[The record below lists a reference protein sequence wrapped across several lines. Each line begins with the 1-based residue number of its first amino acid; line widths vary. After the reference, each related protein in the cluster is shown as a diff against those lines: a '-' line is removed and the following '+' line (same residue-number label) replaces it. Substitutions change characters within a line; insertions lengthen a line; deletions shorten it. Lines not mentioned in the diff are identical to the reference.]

1 MTSYKKQSNFTTYF
15 IILIGIL
22 ISPLLIINASNKI
35 KQRVKSWHIN
45 NENNLKLNILRNL
58 DFTSDSLEVCSR
70 SSEDLVNYFQTGD
83 TNYVTLYA
91 YQEDEEPSNITIS
104 LLNILSDE
112 GNDDDTQ
119 NYKDHLS
126 SAIIFLVLGFLCIPG
141 WVIFCCCAFC
151 KCNCCKCCKAPNC
164 KIPFFIVVSI
174 INLIFIVCCI
184 LGLVNINPLFESLSN
199 TECSILK
206 FISEILD
213 GETKNVLPK
222 WGGISGI
229 IDIFNRTISQI
240 EEMSRENTLSATE
253 IKKREYEEAN
263 KTFIDNLKA
272 ACTAISG
279 ESNYKY
285 QMENVFD
292 LAYYFGTNIN
302 GQNFTQGS
310 YADKWVKEAEITND
324 VNEIYNKLEKVINS
338 NANQAMR
345 DAEDV
350 FLDIGEGIE
359 EIKDNVGEIIL
370 DYSKLIDKYGRLILK
385 IVFIVL
391 LIISI
396 VVETFF
402 ISLLIFSSKK
412 CDCPKLACSMKI
424 LIHIFWNILAL
435 LVIIIFLVGGII
447 CLIGTVGK
455 DLFEAISFLISSRNL
470 LAPSPRLFENDA
482 AHYLDICINGD
493 GIITD
498 DLGIEN
504 DLGNIGAL
512 KTITEKLDQIIEAIT
527 TKKRD
532 TNKDVVYDEIMNEL
546 NKRLNN
552 QVNYCFVNSITKTN
566 LTLIETLSQLNQQ
579 LDSCNINDTWS
590 FSCEANQQ
598 GSCTSEINTNKC
610 LNPKSCINELNSRY
624 TSICPDTQEYI
635 GIIDHLFT
643 SIDFASNSNNV
654 NSIAN
659 QASIVKNAY
668 RAFLSSAD
676 SALSDYTSKFR
687 PFSSIYNNF
696 VGNGSILGLINC
708 AFIGKNVKVM
718 LNYLNDT
725 LGDGFIALGS
735 ALVFIGIIMLCCIT
749 FSILLLSII
758 DEASKI
764 NKIENEVNNKTILNE
779 INSNLYQNRIVVI
792 PGNMNLNV
800 PKY

>member
-1 MTSYKKQSNFTTYF
+1 MMTSYKKQSNFTTYF

-112 GNDDDTQ
+112 GNDEDTQ

-164 KIPFFIVVSI
+164 KIPFFIIVSI
-174 INLIFIVCCI
+174 INFIFVICCI
-184 LGLVNINPLFESLSN
+184 LGLVNINPIFEGLTN
-199 TECSILK
+199 TECSILR

-240 EEMSRENTLSATE
+240 EEMTNANTLSATE
-253 IKKREYEEAN
+253 IKKAEYEEAN
-263 KTFIDNLKA
+263 KTFINNLKA
-272 ACTAISG
+272 ACTAISE

-285 QMENVFD
+285 QTENVFD

-302 GQNFTQGS
+302 GQNFTKDS

-324 VNEIYNKLEKVINS
+324 VNEIYNKLKSVINS
-338 NANQAMR
+338 NANEAMR

-350 FLDIGEGIE
+350 FLDIGDGMED
-359 EIKDNVGEIIL
+359 IKDNLGEIIL
-370 DYSKLIDKYGRLILK
+370 DYSEIIDKYGRLILK
-385 IVFIVL
+385 MVFIVL

-396 VVETFF
+396 LMETFF
-402 ISLLIFSSKK
+402 IFLLIFSSQK
-412 CDCPKLACSMKI
+412 CDCSKLACTMKV

-435 LVIIIFLVGGII
+435 FVIIIFLVGGLI

-455 DLFEAISFLISSRNL
+455 DLFEVISFLISSRNL
-470 LAPSPRLFENDA
+470 LAPSPRIFEADA
-482 AHYLDICINGD
+482 AYYLDICINGD

-498 DLGIEN
+498 ELGIEN

-512 KTITEKLDQIIEAIT
+512 KTISEKLDQIINAIT
-527 TKKRD
+527 NKKRD
-532 TNKDVVYDEIMNEL
+532 TGKDIVYDEIMNEL
-546 NKRLNN
+546 NKRQNS
-552 QVNYCFVNSITKTN
+552 QINYGFINTVTKNN
-566 LTLIETLSQLNQQ
+566 LTLRETLSQLNQEI
-579 LDSCNINDTWS
+579 DSCNIDDTWS
-590 FSCEANQQ
+590 FSCESNQE
-598 GSCTSEINTNKC
+598 GSCTSTINTNKC
-610 LNPKSCINELNSRY
+610 LNPKNCINELNSRY
-624 TSICPDTQEYI
+624 TSICPDTQESI
-635 GIIDHLFT
+635 SLINHLFT
-643 SIDFASNSNNV
+643 SIDYASNSNNA

-687 PFSSIYNNF
+687 PFSTIYNNF
-696 VGNGSILGLINC
+696 VGN
-708 AFIGKNVKVM
+708 
-718 LNYLNDT
+718 
-725 LGDGFIALGS
+725 
-735 ALVFIGIIMLCCIT
+735 
-749 FSILLLSII
+749 
-758 DEASKI
+758 
-764 NKIENEVNNKTILNE
+764 
-779 INSNLYQNRIVVI
+779 
-792 PGNMNLNV
+792 
-800 PKY
+800 

>member
-1 MTSYKKQSNFTTYF
+1 
-15 IILIGIL
+15 
-22 ISPLLIINASNKI
+22 
-35 KQRVKSWHIN
+35 
-45 NENNLKLNILRNL
+45 
-58 DFTSDSLEVCSR
+58 
-70 SSEDLVNYFQTGD
+70 
-83 TNYVTLYA
+83 
-91 YQEDEEPSNITIS
+91 
-104 LLNILSDE
+104 
-112 GNDDDTQ
+112 
-119 NYKDHLS
+119 
-126 SAIIFLVLGFLCIPG
+126 
-141 WVIFCCCAFC
+141 
-151 KCNCCKCCKAPNC
+151 
-164 KIPFFIVVSI
+164 
-174 INLIFIVCCI
+174 
-184 LGLVNINPLFESLSN
+184 
-199 TECSILK
+199 
-206 FISEILD
+206 
-213 GETKNVLPK
+213 
-222 WGGISGI
+222 
-229 IDIFNRTISQI
+229 
-240 EEMSRENTLSATE
+240 
-253 IKKREYEEAN
+253 
-263 KTFIDNLKA
+263 
-272 ACTAISG
+272 
-279 ESNYKY
+279 
-285 QMENVFD
+285 
-292 LAYYFGTNIN
+292 
-302 GQNFTQGS
+302 
-310 YADKWVKEAEITND
+310 
-324 VNEIYNKLEKVINS
+324 
-338 NANQAMR
+338 MR

-359 EIKDNVGEIIL
+359 DIKDNVGEIIL

-402 ISLLIFSSKK
+402 ICLIIFSSKK
-412 CDCPKLACSMKI
+412 CDCPKLASFMKI

-435 LVIIIFLVGGII
+435 LVIIIFLVGEII

-470 LAPSPRLFENDA
+470 LDPSPRLFENDA
-482 AHYLDICINGD
+482 AIYLDICINGD

-532 TNKDVVYDEIMNEL
+532 TNKDAVHDEIMNEL
-546 NKRLNN
+546 NKRQNN
-552 QVNYCFVNSITKTN
+552 QVNYGFVNTITKNN
-566 LTLIETLSQLNQQ
+566 LNLIETLSQLNQQ

-598 GSCTSEINTNKC
+598 GSCTSAVNTNKC

-624 TSICPDTQEYI
+624 TSICTDTQVYI
-635 GIIDHLFT
+635 DIINHLFT

-659 QASIVKNAY
+659 QASIMKNAY
-668 RAFLSSAD
+668 MAFLSSAD
-676 SALSDYTSKFR
+676 SALSDYTNKFR

-735 ALVFIGIIMLCCIT
+735 VLVFIGIIMLCCIT

-758 DEASKI
+758 DEVSKI

-792 PGNMNLNV
+792 PGNMNFNV